1 MNNNAY
7 HMAHPDAG
15 GEQMARAMRLALDD
29 AGMKAEEVDHVNA
42 HGTGTKLN
50 DVAET
55 EAIKAVLGKR
65 AYEIPINSIKSSVG
79 HVMGAASAVEAVAG
93 VLTIRDGVVPPTINY
108 ETPDPECDLNYVPN
122 KKLIASVNAVLSNA
136 AGIGGCNSVVIFRKA

>member
-7 HMAHPDAG
+7 HMAHPDPG
-15 GEQMARAMRLALDD
+15 GEQMARVMRLALED
-29 AGMKAEEVDHVNA
+29 AGLSPEDVDHINS

-55 EAIKAVLGKR
+55 QAIKSVFGRR

-79 HVMGAASAVEAVAG
+79 HVMGAASAVEAVAS
-93 VLTIRDGVVPPTINY
+93 VLTIRDGIIPPTINY

-122 KKLIASVNAVLSNA
+122 RKMLMPVKTVLSNS
-136 AGIGGCNSVVIFRKA
+136 AGIGGCNSVVIFRRV